1 MKARTKILFIAL
13 LIMFS
18 NGDSSG
24 QIGLGNSQKPGKP
37 PESFEHFDCGF
48 RYPFPGEFT
57 LSTSIGYSSYR
68 EFGQGQINRFKSN
81 SVTYDIGC
89 IHLDDPPRKMKKDE
103 LISSLISMTK
113 AYSSLISMTK
123 TYLIDSSEFISLPAT
138 AAGGREIYE
147 FETKTAFLHRIKYIL
162 EGNRV
167 SIFLAGSYDLP
178 GIEEALKLFNSV
190 EFFSVRETV
199 EKRMK
204 TATQKSLPQSP
215 ALKLTQTDAAHNNL
229 KGRVKSVR
237 VEAEDVP
244 VLVGTSERR
253 IEADQTYDRVGNLLK
268 DFWFQDSGYPT
279 SVTIYGFIGGA
290 RVSDWEEIDYDTTFR
305 FSAAGQGEVKLP
317 PPDPRYKYRYEYRY
331 DASRRLAERKEYDNR
346 GILRAVY
353 TFTYKDDL
361 MEEKKL
367 GVDGKLISTKRQQLD
382 KNGNELKSEFWWYE
396 ETDKDV
402 ETYDYKKFDRFGN
415 WTERRVVKT
424 IADRGLIRTRTSNEF
439 RTITYHGK

>member
-13 LIMFS
+13 LIVFL

-24 QIGLGNSQKPGKP
+24 QIGLGNSQKPVKP
-37 PESFEHFDCGF
+37 PENFEHIDCGF
-48 RYPFPGEFT
+48 RYPFPGQFT
-57 LSTSIGYSSYR
+57 LSTSIDYSSYR
-68 EFGQGQINRFKSN
+68 EFGQGQINRFISN
-81 SVTYDIGC
+81 SATYDIGC

-103 LISSLISMTK
+103 LISSLNSMTK
-113 AYSSLISMTK
+113 A
-123 TYLIDSSEFISLPAT
+123 YLIDSSEFIPLPAT

-147 FETKTAFLHRIKYIL
+147 FETKTDFLRRIKYIL

-167 SIFLAGSYDLP
+167 LIFLAGSYDLP
-178 GIEEALKLFNSV
+178 GIEEALKHFNSV

-215 ALKLTQTDAAHNNL
+215 ALKLTQTDAARNNL

-244 VLVGTSERR
+244 VLVGTGERR
-253 IEADQTYDRVGNLLK
+253 IVADETYDRVGNLLK
-268 DFWFQDSGYPT
+268 DFWFQDSGQPT
-279 SVTIYGFIGGA
+279 SVTIYGFVGGA
-290 RVSDWEEIDYDTTFR
+290 RVSSSEDIDYDTTMR
-305 FSAAGQGEVKLP
+305 ISIAGQGEVKLP
-317 PPDPRYKYRYEYRY
+317 SPDPRYEDRYEYRY
-331 DASRRLAERKEYDNR
+331 DALKRLIRRKEYDNR

-353 TFTYKDDL
+353 TFTYKDDS
-361 MEEKKL
+361 MEEKWL
-367 GVDGKLISTKRQQLD
+367 GVDGKLISTKRRQLD

-396 ETDKDV
+396 DTDKDV

-424 IADRGLIRTRTSNEF
+424 ITDRGLIRTRTSNEF
-439 RTITYHGK
+439 RSITYHVK